1 MDGVPVFCNT
11 SLQILDS
18 LKRVHRGIFRTID
31 TLIRLTLYCF
41 IYALMT
47 KGANISRGFMQIFI
61 DADAFPNVIRDIL
74 IKASQRLRIPLIF
87 VANKPLRLE
96 KLANLSL
103 VLVPEG
109 PDVADD
115 RIAQL
120 VRPGDLVITADIPLA
135 DRVVAKN
142 AFAMN
147 PRGLLY
153 TEHNIKDRLA
163 MRDLLGELRDNG
175 MITGG
180 PSAFGKKDRQAFA
193 NQLDSFLVRQL
204 KIENATQ
211 NNPCV

>member
-1 MDGVPVFCNT
+1 
-11 SLQILDS
+11 
-18 LKRVHRGIFRTID
+18 
-31 TLIRLTLYCF
+31 
-41 IYALMT
+41 
-47 KGANISRGFMQIFI
+47 MQIFI
-61 DADAFPNVIRDIL
+61 DADAFPNGIRDIL
-74 IKASQRLRIPLIF
+74 IKASQRLNLPLIF

-96 KLANLSL
+96 KLSNLSL
-103 VLVPEG
+103 ILVPEG

-115 RIAQL
+115 RIAES

-147 PRGLLY
+147 PRGTLY

-175 MITGG
+175 TITGG
-180 PSAFGKKDRQAFA
+180 PAAFSKKDRQAFA

-204 KIENATQ
+204 KIENTTQ
-211 NNPCV
+211 RNSVSRT

>member
-1 MDGVPVFCNT
+1 
-11 SLQILDS
+11 
-18 LKRVHRGIFRTID
+18 
-31 TLIRLTLYCF
+31 
-41 IYALMT
+41 
-47 KGANISRGFMQIFI
+47 MQIFI

-74 IKASQRLRIPLIF
+74 IKASQRLNIPLIF

-96 KLANLSL
+96 KLSNLSL
-103 VLVPEG
+103 ILVPGG

-115 RIAQL
+115 RIAKL
-120 VRPGDLVITADIPLA
+120 VQPGDLVITADIPLA
-135 DRVVAKN
+135 DRVVTKN

-147 PRGLLY
+147 PRGMLY
-153 TEHNIKDRLA
+153 TEHNIKDRLS
-163 MRDLLGELRDNG
+163 MRDLLGELRDTG

-180 PSAFGKKDRQAFA
+180 PAQFGKKDRQAFA

>member
-1 MDGVPVFCNT
+1 
-11 SLQILDS
+11 
-18 LKRVHRGIFRTID
+18 
-31 TLIRLTLYCF
+31 
-41 IYALMT
+41 
-47 KGANISRGFMQIFI
+47 MQIFI

-74 IKASQRLRIPLIF
+74 IKASLRLNIPLIF

-96 KLANLSL
+96 KLSNLSL
-103 VLVPEG
+103 ILVPGG

-120 VRPGDLVITADIPLA
+120 VQPGDLVITADIPLA
-135 DRVVAKN
+135 DRVVTKN

-147 PRGLLY
+147 PRGMLY
-153 TEHNIKDRLA
+153 TEHNIKDRLS
-163 MRDLLGELRDNG
+163 MRDLLGELRDTG

-180 PSAFGKKDRQAFA
+180 PAQFGKKDRQAFA

-211 NNPCV
+211 KNPCV